1 MKGKVKG
8 KLYGIGVGPGNPEQL
23 TLQAYDILQQVDVI
37 CPASSQP
44 NKRSLALKIVEKA
57 VDITAEIDKLIF
69 PMTEDDS
76 EMQQAWK
83 QAGKK
88 VIDHLENKQE
98 VAFITLGDPLLYST
112 YIYLLEELKKY
123 DHEFKIETVPGVSA
137 ITGCSSCL
145 NLPLASGEE
154 KVAVMPVSAQG
165 DSENLYEEISEI
177 LQFFDTLVLL
187 KVSRDFRKIRET
199 LADLNLKQ
207 QAVLISRYGQ
217 SQEQVITDIDKLD
230 PDEIDYLSSMV
241 ITRNSSLKSQKG
253 AQH

>member
-112 YIYLLEELKKY
+112 YIYIYWKSLKIMIMNLRSKL
-123 DHEFKIETVPGVSA
+123 FPG
-137 ITGCSSCL
+137 
-145 NLPLASGEE
+145 
-154 KVAVMPVSAQG
+154 
-165 DSENLYEEISEI
+165 
-177 LQFFDTLVLL
+177 LVL
-187 KVSRDFRKIRET
+187 
-199 LADLNLKQ
+199 
-207 QAVLISRYGQ
+207 
-217 SQEQVITDIDKLD
+217 
-230 PDEIDYLSSMV
+230 
-241 ITRNSSLKSQKG
+241 
-253 AQH
+253 

>member
-1 MKGKVKG
+1 M
-8 KLYGIGVGPGNPEQL
+8 
-23 TLQAYDILQQVDVI
+23 
-37 CPASSQP
+37 
-44 NKRSLALKIVEKA
+44 
-57 VDITAEIDKLIF
+57 
-69 PMTEDDS
+69 
-76 EMQQAWK
+76 
-83 QAGKK
+83 
-88 VIDHLENKQE
+88 
-98 VAFITLGDPLLYST
+98 
-112 YIYLLEELKKY
+112 
-123 DHEFKIETVPGVSA
+123 
-137 ITGCSSCL
+137 
-145 NLPLASGEE
+145 
-154 KVAVMPVSAQG
+154 AVMPVSAQG